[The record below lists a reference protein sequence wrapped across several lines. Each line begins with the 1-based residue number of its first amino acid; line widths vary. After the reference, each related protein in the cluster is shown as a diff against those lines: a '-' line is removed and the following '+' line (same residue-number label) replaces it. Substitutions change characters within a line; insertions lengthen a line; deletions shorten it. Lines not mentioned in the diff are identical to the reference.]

1 MSTDKLID
9 ASVGA
14 LATGDAGAALTTLSA
29 AATFHSPFNTWRSR
43 HVPSVFRARS
53 SAFRDLQVRSV
64 LRDHDRAVVLW
75 HATVGAAQV
84 EAAELVSTS
93 DGAIHRV
100 DVFLRPA
107 AALGAVHQAMGAPG
121 PANGD
126 AHPAAAAAP
135 ESRAEEKTWK
145 RSSSA
150 EVSGAWLPRWHWPG

>member
-1 MSTDKLID
+1 MNTDKLID
-9 ASVGA
+9 TYVGA
-14 LATGDAGAALTTLSA
+14 LVTGDAGAALTTLSA
-29 AATFHSPFNTWRSR
+29 DATFRSPFNTWRSR

-107 AALGAVHQAMGAPG
+107 AVLDAVHQAMVAAW

-126 AHPAAAAAP
+126 AHAP
-135 ESRAEEKTWK
+135 VLDWTA
-145 RSSSA
+145 
-150 EVSGAWLPRWHWPG
+150 

>member
-1 MSTDKLID
+1 MNTDKLID
-9 ASVGA
+9 TYVTA
-14 LATGDAGAALTTLSA
+14 LVTGDAGTALTTLSA
-29 AATFHSPFNTWRSR
+29 DATFQSPFNTWRSR

-107 AALGAVHQAMGAPG
+107 AVLDAVHQAMVAAW
-121 PANGD
+121 PASGD
-126 AHPAAAAAP
+126 AP
-135 ESRAEEKTWK
+135 S
-145 RSSSA
+145 
-150 EVSGAWLPRWHWPG
+150 PRHWRP

>member
-1 MSTDKLID
+1 MNTDKLID
-9 ASVGA
+9 TYVGA
-14 LATGDAGAALTTLSA
+14 LVTGDAGAALTTMSA
-29 AATFHSPFNTWRSR
+29 HATFHSPFNTWRSR

-107 AALGAVHQAMGAPG
+107 AVLDAVHQAMVAAW

-135 ESRAEEKTWK
+135 TSRAEGKT
-145 RSSSA
+145 
-150 EVSGAWLPRWHWPG
+150 